1 MKSSGIGGQ
10 AVLEG
15 VMIKNKDRYAIAVR
29 KPDNRIE
36 VKTDE
41 FHSITK
47 RMGLFRL
54 PFFRGIAVFA
64 ESLLLGVR
72 TLSDSSNFCEEKENK
87 NKKSG
92 SKAGETMTDIGV
104 IVLFILMAI
113 AVFILLPLLFSNFLG
128 RLVHSE
134 TLEFVLEGVLRI
146 VMFIVYVILISRL
159 EDVKRIFMY
168 HGAEHK
174 CINCIENGQELTV
187 ANVRRQ
193 GCCHKQCGMGFLLL
207 VMLISFVL
215 FMFIRVDTAWLRY
228 VLRIVLIPLIA
239 GIAYE
244 FVHPA
249 ESSESKLAAVLNKPC
264 LLLQGLTTREPD
276 DSMIEVAI
284 AALTAVFDWEAYQEE
299 NGIAKRRSVKKQI
312 ENTEPIDSD
321 IAAAPNAAE
330 EEDEFLRSLDHY
342 FVYDGVTNTA
352 GERGSAKNLGKT
364 AEKKEMPHTPGKIPI
379 RLEGNATLFGEKIP
393 DWFQR
398 APRSN
403 TKIPGKTNSAE
414 KSKIKPEKEDD
425 RRE

>member
-64 ESLLLGVR
+64 ESLILGVR
-72 TLSDSSNFCEEKENK
+72 TLSDSSNFCEEKGK
-87 NKKSG
+87 
-92 SKAGETMTDIGV
+92 

-168 HGAEHK
+168 HGAEQK
-174 CINCIENGQELTV
+174 GIN
-187 ANVRRQ
+187 
-193 GCCHKQCGMGFLLL
+193 GMLSQTMRYG
-207 VMLISFVL
+207 ISFACYADKL
-215 FMFIRVDTAWLRY
+215 CTFY
-228 VLRIVLIPLIA
+228 VYSR
-239 GIAYE
+239 
-244 FVHPA
+244 
-249 ESSESKLAAVLNKPC
+249 
-264 LLLQGLTTREPD
+264 
-276 DSMIEVAI
+276 
-284 AALTAVFDWEAYQEE
+284 
-299 NGIAKRRSVKKQI
+299 
-312 ENTEPIDSD
+312 
-321 IAAAPNAAE
+321 
-330 EEDEFLRSLDHY
+330 
-342 FVYDGVTNTA
+342 
-352 GERGSAKNLGKT
+352 
-364 AEKKEMPHTPGKIPI
+364 
-379 RLEGNATLFGEKIP
+379 
-393 DWFQR
+393 
-398 APRSN
+398 
-403 TKIPGKTNSAE
+403 
-414 KSKIKPEKEDD
+414 
-425 RRE
+425 